1 MKRLLSFL
9 SAEKEKIAAL
19 SGPGAKAEYIWQYY
33 KLWIIGIVCGV
44 SLLGYIFY
52 QVNTALSENWFYIT
66 FTNTYAEVGSG
77 SDLWEDFVEYADFD
91 LTEKNVIFNNT
102 SYFDYAQNRGVG
114 NDYYNVFVSYTDSG
128 TLDCVTMEE
137 DSLAALGASGR
148 LLDLNREE
156 CASIVEKYGDRLV
169 YCEPYDEDYSDDLV
183 PVGID
188 VSDTCLMTEY
198 QLYEDSCVIGIGAQ
212 TQHLDAVE
220 LFLDYIIGEVS

>member
-66 FTNTYAEVGSG
+66 FTNTYAEVGDG
-77 SDLWEDFVEYADFD
+77 SDLWEGFVEYADFD

-102 SYFDYAQNRGVG
+102 SYFDYAQNQGVG

-128 TLDCVTMEE
+128 TLDCVDHGGGLPGGAGGQRT
-137 DSLAALGASGR
+137 AAGPEPGGVR
-148 LLDLNREE
+148 LH
-156 CASIVEKYGDRLV
+156 C
-169 YCEPYDEDYSDDLV
+169 
-183 PVGID
+183 
-188 VSDTCLMTEY
+188 
-198 QLYEDSCVIGIGAQ
+198 
-212 TQHLDAVE
+212 
-220 LFLDYIIGEVS
+220 GEVRGPAGLL